1 MPRWPIPMAE
11 LTIRV
16 GGRHYP
22 LACRDGEETRLAEL
36 ARGLDARVGELT
48 RTLGTMGEGRLLI
61 ALAITLADELAEA
74 DTVLDQTVQR
84 VEAMADALEV
94 DLPTP

>member
-1 MPRWPIPMAE
+1 MAD

-36 ARGLDARVGELT
+36 GRLLDARAGDLT
-48 RTLGTMGEGRLLI
+48 AKLGTMGEGRLLI

-74 DTVLDQTVQR
+74 DAVLGQLAARIEVVADTL
-84 VEAMADALEV
+84 EADP
-94 DLPTP
+94 PTS